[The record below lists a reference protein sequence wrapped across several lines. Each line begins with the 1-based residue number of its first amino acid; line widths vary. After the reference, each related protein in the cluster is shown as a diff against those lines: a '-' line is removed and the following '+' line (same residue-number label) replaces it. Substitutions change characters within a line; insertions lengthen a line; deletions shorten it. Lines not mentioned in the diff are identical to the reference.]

1 MTVARSSSGPLGELP
16 GPLAAFLMP
25 EGDSWDVGYAALFLC
40 SDEARWI
47 NGVVLPVDAGLLTV
61 TPVTY
66 NTISGQA
73 RF

>member
-1 MTVARSSSGPLGELP
+1 MVAHRMNNDQREARKNAAPLRT
-16 GPLAAFLMP
+16 
-25 EGDSWDVGYAALFLC
+25 EGDSWDVANAALFLC

-66 NTISGQA
+66 NTISSQS
-73 RF
+73 RY